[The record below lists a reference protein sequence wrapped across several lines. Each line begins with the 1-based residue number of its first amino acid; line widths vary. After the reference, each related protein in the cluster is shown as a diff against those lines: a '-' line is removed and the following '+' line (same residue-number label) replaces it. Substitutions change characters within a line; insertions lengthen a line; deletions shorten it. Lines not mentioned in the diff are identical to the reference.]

1 MNLLLIATDVQLARV
16 VRSSMGRGGGS
27 VHWVVSGDEAE
38 PALRAGAY
46 NCVVIEVGDR
56 EGDVE
61 EILRRLRLSGFDF
74 AGADHH
80 GRPSSRGSIRL
91 LDLGADDLLVKPVH
105 FDELMARLRA
115 LLRRSAGDGRFEAA
129 LLRGTLRLV
138 PASRT
143 VSRNGAFVP
152 LTQKEFWLLETLLR
166 GKGRVLTRRGLE
178 EALRGEHRDIA
189 SNPIEVHV
197 HHLRRK
203 LGSGVIKTVRGVGYT
218 MGAEI

>member
-1 MNLLLIATDVQLARV
+1 MMNLLLIATDVRLAGV
-16 VRSSMGRGGGS
+16 VRASMGRGGGS
-27 VHWVVSGDEAE
+27 VHWVLSGEEAE

-46 NCVVIEVGDR
+46 HCVVIEASGPD
-56 EGDVE
+56 GNAE
-61 EILRRLRLSGFDF
+61 EVLRRLRAGGFDLPVLIITV
-74 AGADHH
+74 DH
-80 GRPSSRGSIRL
+80 RVEDRIRL

-115 LLRRSAGDGRFEAA
+115 LLRRCTRDSRYEAA
-129 LLRGTLRLV
+129 LLHGTLRLV
-138 PASRT
+138 PGSRT

-178 EALRGEHRDIA
+178 DALRGEHDVV
-189 SNPIEVHV
+189 SNPIEVHI

-218 MGAEI
+218 MGVET